1 MKRKNALTITRR
13 GFTVAM
19 GAFGLS
25 IGLKVPA
32 FGATKNQDSADALLH
47 LRADGKIIVYSGAG
61 HIGPYAGKNMSTSL
75 MAKITQNED
84 VTFALFGNPAQLPA
98 MLGQHIHHMSFTNV
112 KTNDKALKILLNA
125 RKTVSNEVRY
135 IIEEGIS
142 QKTCDMIK
150 SLSPEGII
158 VAVRQRT

>member
-1 MKRKNALTITRR
+1 
-13 GFTVAM
+13 
-19 GAFGLS
+19 
-25 IGLKVPA
+25 
-32 FGATKNQDSADALLH
+32 
-47 LRADGKIIVYSGAG
+47 
-61 HIGPYAGKNMSTSL
+61 
-75 MAKITQNED
+75 
-84 VTFALFGNPAQLPA
+84 

-142 QKTCDMIK
+142 QKTRDMIK